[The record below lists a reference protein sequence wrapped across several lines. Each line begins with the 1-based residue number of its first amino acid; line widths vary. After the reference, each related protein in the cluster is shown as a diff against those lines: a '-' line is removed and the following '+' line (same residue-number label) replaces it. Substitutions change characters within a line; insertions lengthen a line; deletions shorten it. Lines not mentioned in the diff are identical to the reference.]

1 MIQLCRAVSVRAL
14 HEVLGTAQQPFI
26 VTHDAVSTSSGDDQ
40 VAARRHHEEHKRR
53 HVAPRPGRGGSPTS
67 SVKGSRSRGL
77 QATMCP
83 RTMIGA
89 MSSSGLSAR
98 SWAHSKTPPREAR
111 MSRSGDNIRECRC
124 DGALPGLDKNVTD
137 HRCDVS
143 GARCTAI
150 SVITVIIVVA
160 IITIIVVGTI
170 AVAVATIIVVATVP
184 YRRHRYRRFTL
195 SSPEIIQCI
204 Y

>member
-1 MIQLCRAVSVRAL
+1 MPADLLKHASWRTQR
-14 HEVLGTAQQPFI
+14 PFI
-26 VTHDAVSTSSGDDQ
+26 VTHDAVTTNSGDDQ
-40 VAARRHHEEHKRR
+40 VAARRHHVVHKRR
-53 HVAPRPGRGGSPTS
+53 REATRPSRGVRPIGRVTGS
-67 SVKGSRSRGL
+67 GSRGL
-77 QATMCP
+77 RATMCP
-83 RTMIGA
+83 CTMIGA

-98 SWAHSKTPPREAR
+98 SRAHSKTPPKEAR

-124 DGALPGLDKNVTD
+124 DGALPGSGKNVTD

-150 SVITVIIVVA
+150 SVVTV
-160 IITIIVVGTI
+160 
-170 AVAVATIIVVATVP
+170 IIVVATVP
-184 YRRHRYRRFTL
+184 CRRHRYRRFTL